1 MDALLRLLALHEILV
16 PNVLKRKQF
25 CNYAKGHKTVHV
37 DSYPLIKV
45 KQQLHSPKLLLKIN
59 KQKVQIVLIIVIR
72 NGRIVWKHW
81 GYFGGGPSDSA
92 ATFFTMASA
101 YENFLYDDFHA
112 DITIIRC

>member
-1 MDALLRLLALHEILV
+1 M
-16 PNVLKRKQF
+16 
-25 CNYAKGHKTVHV
+25 
-37 DSYPLIKV
+37 
-45 KQQLHSPKLLLKIN
+45 
-59 KQKVQIVLIIVIR
+59 VLIIVIR

-92 ATFFTMASA
+92 ATFFKMASA